1 MSEERSRTTSSRGR
15 AIGVAIGLLA
25 GALLQALLLNR
36 GDQAAL
42 RAGFAQASVI
52 SLEAA
57 VELVAAAEEAG
68 RPVQEVVQAFAAAHP
83 DFVHLRVVDLGSR
96 QLIATSEAAADAPGG
111 LPARLDRQNPDH
123 KDWYDRG
130 QARRAARQANLE
142 EGRKW
147 KEEIEVQKP
156 DENVL
161 RLAAPL
167 LRGQE
172 AAGVVLLE
180 RRAGAAATAVRTSH
194 GGKALLFAAA
204 GTLAFVL
211 LSRLL
216 RGEKARL
223 VLGLATLAVTLFLFR
238 EAALSELDR
247 ARRAA
252 EVDVAAHLAA
262 EAGRFQKAS
271 GLSPAG
277 ALAWDVDRYGDPRG
291 VFAAG
296 PEDAA
301 GKVDD
306 ARIAAAFAEVRGRFG
321 IGFGALALFG
331 ILLGYYV
338 AEGWAAHTWYT
349 LRRHREA
356 YGYVAP
362 ALLAMLVLVFFPFI
376 YGTLLSFTSQ
386 TLYNLNEPLYAVWA
400 GFDNYLKILTDF
412 DLTTTTAGNRSVNY
426 ANFYYT
432 LGFTLVWTV
441 SNVSI
446 GVGVGLVLAL
456 ILDTRGLALRPVY
469 RVLLVLPWAVPNY
482 ITALIWKGMFHQQFG
497 VVNQVAQLLGASP
510 IAWFD
515 SPGTSFLTVLA
526 TNGWLSFPFM
536 MVVSLGALQSI
547 PADLYEAAKVDG
559 ASRWQQFKSITLPS
573 LKPALVPAVIL
584 SVVWTFNMFNI
595 IYLVSQGQPGGAT
608 EILVTQSYKLA
619 FEQYQYGY
627 AAAYATVIFG
637 ILLVYGVWQNRVTR
651 AYEGI

>member
-1 MSEERSRTTSSRGR
+1 MSEERSRKTSSRGR

-25 GALLQALLLNR
+25 GTALQGILLNR
-36 GDQAAL
+36 GDQAAV
-42 RAGFAQASVI
+42 RAGFAQTSVI
-52 SLEAA
+52 ALEAA
-57 VELVAAAEEAG
+57 VELVTAAEKSG
-68 RPVQEVVQAFAAAHP
+68 RPVQQVVAAFAAEHP
-83 DFVHLRVVDLGSR
+83 DFVHLRVVDLETR

-111 LPARLDRQNPDH
+111 LPARLDRQDPVH
-123 KDWYDRG
+123 KDWFDRG
-130 QARRAARQANLE
+130 QAGRAARQANLE

-147 KEEIEVQKP
+147 KEEIEVQKQG
-156 DENVL
+156 EG
-161 RLAAPL
+161 RLKLSAPL
-167 LRGQE
+167 LRGGE
-172 AAGVVLLE
+172 VAGVVLLE
-180 RRAGAAATAVRTSH
+180 RRVGAITEVRTSH
-194 GGKALLFAAA
+194 GGKALLFTLA
-204 GTLAFVL
+204 GTLTFVL
-211 LSRLL
+211 FSLIL
-216 RGEKARL
+216 RGDKARL
-223 VLGLATLAVTLFLFR
+223 ALGLAILGATLFLFR
-238 EAALSELDR
+238 ASALAELDR

-252 EVDVAAHLAA
+252 ELDVAGYLVA
-262 EAGRFQKAS
+262 EAGRFEKAA
-271 GLSPAG
+271 GLPAG
-277 ALAWDVDRYGDPRG
+277 DPLAWDVDRYGDPRG
-291 VFAAG
+291 VFGAASAL
-296 PEDAA
+296 AA
-301 GKVDD
+301 RTVDQG
-306 ARIAAAFAEVRGRFG
+306 RIDAAFAVARGRFG
-321 IGFGALALFG
+321 IGFSALALFG
-331 ILLGYYV
+331 MLLGYYV

-356 YGYVAP
+356 YGYVTP
-362 ALLAMLVLVFFPFI
+362 ALFAMLVLVFFPFF
-376 YGTLLSFTSQ
+376 YGTLLSFTNQS
-386 TLYNLNEPLYAVWA
+386 LYNLNEPLYAVWT

-432 LGFTLVWTV
+432 LGFTIVWTI

-446 GVGVGLVLAL
+446 GVGVGLLLAL
-456 ILDTRGLALRPVY
+456 ILNTRSLALRPVY

-497 VVNQVAQLLGASP
+497 VVNQIAQLFGATP

-547 PADLYEAAKVDG
+547 PSDLYEAAKVDG

-573 LKPALVPAVIL
+573 LRPALVPAVIL

-608 EILVTQSYKLA
+608 EILVTQAYKLA